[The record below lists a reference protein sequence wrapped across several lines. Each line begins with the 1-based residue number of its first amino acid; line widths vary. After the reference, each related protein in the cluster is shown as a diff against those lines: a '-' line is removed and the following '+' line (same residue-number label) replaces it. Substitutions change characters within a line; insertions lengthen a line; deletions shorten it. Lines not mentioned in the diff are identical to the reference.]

1 MAKSFFKKGELS
13 KMSKALLHNRFVLY
27 FVFLLAVSNMFHFV
41 FKQDITSASVLI
53 VTGLLTS
60 FFSKNMVVIM
70 VVAMVVANVFR
81 MTQGPEG
88 FQPKRDK
95 DDEDDEKETFADVM
109 NALENSAAEMFKDV
123 DEEDDEEIDEEDL
136 KKLLD
141 IDDDEEE
148 EEEDKKEKT
157 TTKKGSKKE
166 SMKNKE
172 KFGSRKNKR

>member
-88 FQPKRDK
+88 FQPKRD
-95 DDEDDEKETFADVM
+95 EDDEKETFADVM

-123 DEEDDEEIDEEDL
+123 DDEDDEEIDEEDL

-141 IDDDEEE
+141 VDDDEE
-148 EEEDKKEKT
+148 EEEDKKEKKT
-157 TTKKGSKKE
+157 PKKGSKKE

>member
-88 FQPKRDK
+88 FQPKRD
-95 DDEDDEKETFADVM
+95 EDDEKETFADVM

-123 DEEDDEEIDEEDL
+123 DDDDDEEIDEEDL

-141 IDDDEEE
+141 VDDDEE
-148 EEEDKKEKT
+148 EEEDKKEKKT
-157 TTKKGSKKE
+157 PKKGSKKE

>member
-1 MAKSFFKKGELS
+1 MAKTFFKKGELS

-88 FQPKRDK
+88 FQPKRD
-95 DDEDDEKETFADVM
+95 EDDEKETFADVM

-157 TTKKGSKKE
+157 TPKKGSKKE

>member
-141 IDDDEEE
+141 VDDDEEE
-148 EEEDKKEKT
+148 EEDEKEKK

>member
-88 FQPKRDK
+88 FQPKRD
-95 DDEDDEKETFADVM
+95 EDDEKETFADVM

-123 DEEDDEEIDEEDL
+123 DDEDDEEIDEEDL

-141 IDDDEEE
+141 VDDDEEE
-148 EEEDKKEKT
+148 EEDEKEKKT
-157 TTKKGSKKE
+157 PKKGSKKE